1 MFPSRIRLVGQNS
14 FLSQSNLFCVN
25 FQKCW
30 PYTHPTVIDNKT
42 ESPKHMMSSY
52 CMRVDENMRERVR
65 EDNNN
70 VDMWFRGEERGKKG
84 SDILDESE
92 GF

>member
-1 MFPSRIRLVGQNS
+1 MS
-14 FLSQSNLFCVN
+14 FN

-30 PYTHPTVIDNKT
+30 PYTHPTVTMESKT
-42 ESPKHMMSSY
+42 ESTKHMRSSY
-52 CMRVDENMRERVR
+52 CMRVDENMRER

-70 VDMWFRGEERGKKG
+70 ADMWFRGEERGKKG
-84 SDILDESE
+84 SDFLDESE